1 MRNYRRLIIFIC
13 LFIFIGQVGIMAAN
27 VKINMNFKGA
37 DIRDV
42 LRTIAELANV
52 NLVTDSSVR
61 GEVTVHLKN
70 LTFEEALTLVTQVH
84 GLAYK
89 WYGNTVVVATPE
101 RIEDL
106 YSTIEIRTV
115 AVKHADLLQLQDILR
130 NLYPELNI
138 VPDQRNNRLI
148 LQGKGELIQDA
159 EKLLALLDTEKEAVA
174 DVIAIP
180 ADKGEFL
187 LNYLRKVYPD
197 LFVESDGRGNFVL
210 YGSPYDLENA
220 RLLLSKLMEQLG
232 ETAGDYQ
239 TGDVVESIRVRYVEV
254 SYIKELINEMYP
266 DVNVIADSKNNQL
279 IYSGPA
285 YNLQRIK
292 GLVSIIDLDYGL
304 VDDEDAAVMSGA
316 ERVTRIYQI
325 DYATIDDIEGIIK
338 ELYPGLLFRTNTQK
352 KEIILHGRR
361 DELDEVVALL
371 EMIDTPRKQVII
383 EVRVEEVSTTDLL
396 DLGVNPDELSR
407 IELIDKNRDGYID
420 GVGLTFPQFISI
432 LETQGR
438 SNTLAR
444 PRLMTLSGEEAS
456 LLIGDRIPVTVE
468 KVEDDKVIT
477 TVEYI
482 EAGINLV
489 FTPWVTSD
497 NKINLR
503 VNPQVSSIGE
513 SIGTALPPINTR
525 EAETNIRLD
534 DGETFAIGG
543 LIQDDI
549 IESVKKVPILGDIPI
564 LGHLFK
570 SRSTQNIKSELIIFI
585 TPHIVKED
593 EIVETIQEN
602 LKSREIISESIEQ
615 MEEKSATIVE
625 EEKIGIAPEEIL
637 AMEEVEIIRE
647 QDKGEEVKEEDDKA
661 EPVNTEY
668 DVVNIRKEENDTTGQ
683 ELVLL
688 SSEEIKAILGKNEA
702 RRKTIQLNSPTENP
716 GKEEEKKDSMAGQ
729 RLQEEELPKKGIN
742 LDNYYLYDYVLDR
755 FITIEELAEMFTVDQ
770 DLILEANKDVELSI
784 GAKVKIPVEK
794 SRIYIMEKGDTLW
807 KIHTIYGVSVEAI
820 KKLNNIVDESNI
832 PVGTIIIIPE
842 EI

>member
-148 LQGKGELIQDA
+148 LQGKRELTQEA
-159 EKLLALLDTEKEAVA
+159 ENLLALLDTEKEAIA

-180 ADKGEFL
+180 ADKGDFL
-187 LNYLRKVYPD
+187 LNYLNKVYPE

-210 YGSPYDLENA
+210 YGSPYELENA
-220 RLLLSKLMEQLG
+220 RLLISKLMEQLG
-232 ETAGDYQ
+232 ETAGEYQ
-239 TGDVVESIRVRYVEV
+239 SGDVIESIRIRHVEV

-266 DVNVIADSKNNQL
+266 GVNVIADGKNNQL

-292 GLVSIIDLDYGL
+292 ELVSIIDLDYGL
-304 VDDEDAAVMSGA
+304 MDEVETGSAISGA
-316 ERVTRIYQI
+316 ERITRIYQI
-325 DYATIDDIEGIIK
+325 DYATIEDMEGILE
-338 ELYPGLLFRTNTQK
+338 ELYPGLLFRINAQK

-361 DELDEVVALL
+361 DELEEVVALL
-371 EMIDTPRKQVII
+371 EIIDTPRKQVII

-396 DLGVNPDELSR
+396 DLGVNPEQLSR
-407 IELIDKNRDGYID
+407 IELIDKNRDGFID
-420 GVGLTFPQFISI
+420 GVGLTFAQFINI

-456 LLIGDRIPVTVE
+456 LLIGDRIPVTVQRI
-468 KVEDDKVIT
+468 EDDKVIT

-489 FTPWVTSD
+489 FTPWITSD

-549 IESVKKVPILGDIPI
+549 IESVTKVPFLGDIPI

-570 SRSTQNIKSELIIFI
+570 SRNTQNIKSELIIFI

-593 EIVETIQEN
+593 KIVETIQEN

-615 MEEKSATIVE
+615 KEEKVDDLAE
-625 EEKIGIAPEEIL
+625 QEEKPTGITPVETIARVET
-637 AMEEVEIIRE
+637 EVIRE
-647 QDKGEEVKEEDDKA
+647 QDKGDDVKA
-661 EPVNTEY
+661 EPVIVEENITDTGNKEY
-668 DVVNIRKEENDTTGQ
+668 DKSEQ

-688 SSEEIKAILGKNEA
+688 SSEEIRAVLGKNEA
-702 RRKTIQLNSPTENP
+702 RRKIVQSNIPVEEIT
-716 GKEEEKKDSMAGQ
+716 KEEKGEEDKKEIITEQ
-729 RLQEEELPKKGIN
+729 EIYQEEINKREIN
-742 LDNYYLYDYVLDR
+742 LDNYYLYDYVLES
-755 FITIEELAEMFTVDQ
+755 FITIDDLAVKFAVSRE
-770 DLILEANKDVELSI
+770 LILEANKDLEVSI
-784 GAKVKIPVEK
+784 GASIKIPVDK

-807 KIHTIYGVSVEAI
+807 KIHTRYGVSVEEI
-820 KKLNNIVDESNI
+820 KELNNIKDESNI
-832 PVGTIIIIPE
+832 PVGTVIIIPE
-842 EI
+842 